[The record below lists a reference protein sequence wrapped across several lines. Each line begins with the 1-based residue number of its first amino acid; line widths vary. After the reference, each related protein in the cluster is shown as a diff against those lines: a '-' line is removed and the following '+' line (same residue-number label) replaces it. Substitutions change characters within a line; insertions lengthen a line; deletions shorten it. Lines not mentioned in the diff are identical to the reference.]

1 MSQETLRVQSDFP
14 VPAEAAGWQR
24 RSLIVGVV
32 GALLCVA
39 GVVTS
44 LDQFM
49 RGYLIAYMFWLGL
62 SLGCLA
68 LLMVQY
74 LSGGLWGLSIRRVL
88 ESASKCLPLMFILF
102 LPILFL
108 RHNLYE
114 WMEDPSLTEHNHW
127 YLNTPGWIGR
137 WVVYFVIW
145 IGLAYVLNRRG
156 DKQDQ
161 PLSASS
167 YPRFQGFSGIGLVLY
182 ALTVSFAAVD
192 WIMSLDP
199 HWGSTIYGLI
209 FIAGQ

>member
-1 MSQETLRVQSDFP
+1 MSNETMYRQQAGSTDYP
-14 VPAEAAGWQR
+14 VPEGAAQWQKR
-24 RSLIVGVV
+24 ALLVGVV
-32 GALLCVA
+32 GALVCVA
-39 GVVTS
+39 GAVTS
-44 LDQFM
+44 LEQFM
-49 RGYLIAYMFWLGL
+49 RGYLIAYMFWTGL
-62 SLGCLA
+62 SLVCLA

-145 IGLAYVLNRRG
+145 IG
-156 DKQDQ
+156 
-161 PLSASS
+161 
-167 YPRFQGFSGIGLVLY
+167 
-182 ALTVSFAAVD
+182 
-192 WIMSLDP
+192 
-199 HWGSTIYGLI
+199 
-209 FIAGQ
+209 